1 MNKYRFP
8 IWFRIYP
15 DENIVSWLEALF
27 SVNGMSKKAFSVTLE
42 GSTELLELENICR
55 KYEGDK
61 FPTLEEIMSKH
72 SEFSTMMPFRNES
85 MNVLVA
91 EQVIRQ
97 AEDFHMIPGNKKNHC
112 KVLRC
117 CPECLAE
124 DMANGRRPYI
134 RAWHSLHGVT
144 ACAKHGCRL
153 QIYSIYDS
161 DKPVVPADEE
171 SLRYAKF
178 LYQVYLHQPKV
189 TLDDIK
195 DLLAG
200 TKTGRLILDRLTINC
215 IIKAF
220 CEKYEPDEFIEQI
233 KGREKEGC
241 QIASNTCP
249 HCGTIYHSFG
259 LARSYGYECPICERK
274 YDGLELLQKRIDL
287 SWNGEYEVTGYE
299 DEAHVR
305 IRHRPCGREYILPLN
320 ARGLTKRQLCD
331 KCNYKYRARI
341 G

>member
-42 GSTELLELENICR
+42 GSAELLELENICR

-61 FPTLEEIMSKH
+61 FPTLEEIMSRH

-241 QIASNTCP
+241 QIVLITKLIANTV
-249 HCGTIYHSFG
+249 F
-259 LARSYGYECPICERK
+259 K
-274 YDGLELLQKRIDL
+274 
-287 SWNGEYEVTGYE
+287 
-299 DEAHVR
+299 
-305 IRHRPCGREYILPLN
+305 LN
-320 ARGLTKRQLCD
+320 CTH
-331 KCNYKYRARI
+331 N
-341 G
+341 

>member
-61 FPTLEEIMSKH
+61 FPTLEEIMSRH

-161 DKPVVPADEE
+161 NKPVVPADEE
-171 SLRYAKF
+171 SLRY
-178 LYQVYLHQPKV
+178 HH
-189 TLDDIK
+189 
-195 DLLAG
+195 LAG
-200 TKTGRLILDRLTINC
+200 WCEFSRSSGRTGAEHSGHCWSKRLYTGSAQRNLHSAGCKQRGCLQ
-215 IIKAF
+215 
-220 CEKYEPDEFIEQI
+220 PDQP
-233 KGREKEGC
+233 
-241 QIASNTCP
+241 A
-249 HCGTIYHSFG
+249 
-259 LARSYGYECPICERK
+259 
-274 YDGLELLQKRIDL
+274 
-287 SWNGEYEVTGYE
+287 VE
-299 DEAHVR
+299 D
-305 IRHRPCGREYILPLN
+305 
-320 ARGLTKRQLCD
+320 
-331 KCNYKYRARI
+331 
-341 G
+341 

>member
-61 FPTLEEIMSKH
+61 FPTLEEIMSRH

-144 ACAKHGCRL
+144 ACAKHGCR
-153 QIYSIYDS
+153 
-161 DKPVVPADEE
+161 
-171 SLRYAKF
+171 
-178 LYQVYLHQPKV
+178 
-189 TLDDIK
+189 
-195 DLLAG
+195 
-200 TKTGRLILDRLTINC
+200 
-215 IIKAF
+215 
-220 CEKYEPDEFIEQI
+220 
-233 KGREKEGC
+233 
-241 QIASNTCP
+241 
-249 HCGTIYHSFG
+249 
-259 LARSYGYECPICERK
+259 
-274 YDGLELLQKRIDL
+274 
-287 SWNGEYEVTGYE
+287 
-299 DEAHVR
+299 
-305 IRHRPCGREYILPLN
+305 
-320 ARGLTKRQLCD
+320 
-331 KCNYKYRARI
+331 
-341 G
+341 